1 MTINRR
7 ELIGLAAGAGATLG
21 LGASGGAQAQGI
33 ARPRQSGQISEG
45 RIDFH
50 QHIMPPGY
58 ADWLEERVKDSP
70 FKITFPQP
78 QWSPESAIAANDALG
93 NQGSYVSV
101 SSPGIQFG
109 NIKQSR
115 EYARRCNEY
124 VAKFSSDRPDRFG
137 WFAVLVL
144 PDVEGSI
151 AEAVYALDVLK
162 ADGVV
167 VLANAWGGVYMGH
180 PSFDPL
186 MEELN
191 KRKTIMFVHP
201 TDLWNSVHMD
211 VAAPPYL
218 DFLLDTTR
226 AAVYMAKR
234 RIPTLYPDLK
244 IILSHGAGF
253 IPYHAQ
259 RVAVA
264 AQPLQPSA
272 TDTPNR
278 AIEELQKFYFDIT
291 SAMTPYAMPSILAFA
306 KPTHI
311 LTGFDFPHAGLPG
324 GINASKNFDAMPL
337 TDEVRA
343 AIMRENG
350 LRLSSR
356 FAKKPA

>member
-7 ELIGLAAGAGATLG
+7 DLFGLAAGVGGALEFG
-21 LGASGGAQAQGI
+21 VGAEAQAQDV
-33 ARPRQSGQISEG
+33 ARARQPGQIPEG

-58 ADWLEERVKDSP
+58 ADWLDQR
-70 FKITFPQP
+70 ITVTYPQP
-78 QWSPESAIAANDALG
+78 KWTPEAAIAANDALG
-93 NQGSYVSV
+93 NQGSYMSV

-109 NIKQSR
+109 NTKESR

-124 VAKFSSDRPDRFG
+124 TAKVSSDRPDRLG
-137 WFAVLVL
+137 WFAVMVL

-162 ADGVV
+162 ADGVIA
-167 VLANAWGGVYMGH
+167 LANSWGGIYLGH

-201 TDLWNSVHMD
+201 TDLWNSVYMD
-211 VAAPPYL
+211 IAAPPFL

-234 RIPTLYPDLK
+234 RIPTRYPDLK

-264 AQPLQPSA
+264 LQPPQSA
-272 TDTPNR
+272 ENPPPAADPLNR
-278 AIEELQKFYFDIT
+278 NMEELQKFYFDIT

-311 LTGFDFPHAGLPG
+311 LTGFDFPHAGLQG
-324 GINASKNFDAMPL
+324 GVAAGKAFDEMLLPDAL
-337 TDEVRA
+337 RA
-343 AIMRENG
+343 AITRENG
-350 LRLSSR
+350 LQLSNR
-356 FAKKPA
+356 FATKKA